1 MSKKGSLEEF
11 MDEGSGRKKQ
21 NTNHTKAKRED
32 TRLAINDVILKTLVV
47 EKRANLLY
55 NDGIMLI
62 VTQDGN
68 KPYFLP
74 HGINIHESKSG
85 CELGVYI
92 RTLTDE
98 VILDLGKD
106 DILEG
111 SEFKEKRK
119 KVVLL
124 DDWEE
129 VESLYAE
136 RKVEAIKRG
145 FARIGTLIAGLLLA
159 VVGVY
164 IYLDGSTFGTVSL
177 TLGVLGLFY
186 GVHSGL
192 LKSIKCFKE
201 ANANIIVD
209 GAGNWVNMDNCCSSL
224 NGGISVTRNY
234 YQYSGES

>member
-1 MSKKGSLEEF
+1 MATKGSLEEF
-11 MDEGSGRKKQ
+11 MDDGSGRQKKSS
-21 NTNHTKAKRED
+21 TKAKRD
-32 TRLAINDVILKTLVV
+32 NTRLVLNDVVLKTLVV

-106 DILEG
+106 DIFEG

-129 VESLYAE
+129 VESIYAE
-136 RKVEAIKRG
+136 RKVEAIKSG
-145 FARIGTLIAGLLLA
+145 FARIGTFVSGILLA
-159 VVGVY
+159 IVCGY
-164 IYLDGSTFGTVSL
+164 IYFDGSIFGTVSI
-177 TLGVLGLFY
+177 TLGILGCLY
-186 GVHSGL
+186 GVYSGL

-201 ANANIIVD
+201 ANASIIVD
-209 GAGNWVNMDNCCSSL
+209 SAGNWVNMDNGCSSL
-224 NGGISVTRNY
+224 NGGISVTRY
-234 YQYSGES
+234 YDSGGVS